1 MGLDAAGQCTTDWWG
16 VLPALRGTEDGQCQ
30 NRRMHSEHA
39 KSIVER
45 SVGDMLNLIR
55 ETLELEVVFVGE
67 FVDDQRVFR
76 HVSKHEDM
84 TLIEVGA
91 AHPLDA
97 SLCWRI
103 ANGRFPPL
111 VCNVREVVDEY
122 ELPPIYTQLGGHVGV
137 PVRLADGRLY
147 GSLCGFS
154 TQACPHLQAQDVKRM
169 EIAAQAIARLL
180 AQAEGRDVIA
190 LDD

>member
-1 MGLDAAGQCTTDWWG
+1 
-16 VLPALRGTEDGQCQ
+16 
-30 NRRMHSEHA
+30 MHSEHA
-39 KSIVER
+39 KSLVER

-67 FVDDQRVFR
+67 FVNDQRVFR
-76 HVSKHEDM
+76 HVSQSEGM
-84 TLIEVGA
+84 TLIEVGGG
-91 AHPLDA
+91 HPLDA
-97 SLCWRI
+97 SLCWHI
-103 ANGRFPPL
+103 ANGRFPPV
-111 VCNVREVVDEY
+111 VCNVREVVDAY
-122 ELPPIYTQLGGHVGV
+122 ELPPMYEQLGGHVGV

-147 GSLCGFS
+147 GSLCGLS
-154 TQACPHLQAQDVKRM
+154 LHACPHLQAQDVKRM

>member
-1 MGLDAAGQCTTDWWG
+1 
-16 VLPALRGTEDGQCQ
+16 
-30 NRRMHSEHA
+30 MHSEYA
-39 KSIVER
+39 QSIVER
-45 SVGDMLNLIR
+45 SVGNMLNLIR
-55 ETLELEVVFVGE
+55 ETLELDVVFVGE
-67 FVDDQRVFR
+67 FVEGQRVFR
-76 HVSKHEDM
+76 HVSKSAGVA
-84 TLIEVGA
+84 LIEAGD
-91 AHPLDA
+91 AHPLDL

-103 ANGRFPPL
+103 AHGRFPH
-111 VCNVREVVDEY
+111 VACNVRELVDEY
-122 ELPPIYTQLGGHVGV
+122 ELPPLYGQLGGHVGV

-154 TQACPHLQAQDVKRM
+154 TSACPHLQAQDVKRM

>member
-1 MGLDAAGQCTTDWWG
+1 
-16 VLPALRGTEDGQCQ
+16 
-30 NRRMHSEHA
+30 MHSEQAH
-39 KSIVER
+39 SIVAR

-55 ETLELEVVFVGE
+55 DTLDLEVVFVGE
-67 FVDDQRVFR
+67 FVDKERVFR
-76 HVSKHEDM
+76 HVSKREGVA
-84 TLIEVGA
+84 LIEVGA
-91 AHPLDA
+91 SHPLDV

-103 ANGRFPPL
+103 ANGNFPYL
-111 VCNVREVVDEY
+111 ACSVRDLIEEY
-122 ELPPIYTQLGGHVGV
+122 ELPPLYSALGGHVGV
-137 PVRLADGRLY
+137 PVRLSDGRLY

-154 TQACPHLQAQDVKRM
+154 TKACPHLHAQDVKRM

>member
-1 MGLDAAGQCTTDWWG
+1 
-16 VLPALRGTEDGQCQ
+16 
-30 NRRMHSEHA
+30 MHSEHA
-39 KSIVER
+39 QSIVER
-45 SVGDMLNLIR
+45 SVGNMLSLIR
-55 ETLELEVVFVGE
+55 ETLDLEVVFVGE
-67 FVDDQRVFR
+67 FVDGQRVFR
-76 HVSKHEDM
+76 YVSKLGEM
-84 TLIEVGA
+84 ALIEVGA
-91 AHPLDA
+91 SHPLDV

-103 ANGRFPPL
+103 AHDRFPSL
-111 VCNVREVVDEY
+111 ACNVRDLVDEY
-122 ELPPIYTQLGGHVGV
+122 GLPPIYGQLGGHVGV

-154 TQACPHLQAQDVKRM
+154 TKACPHLKAQDVKRM